1 MSATKK
7 ITKKILNDMARDLG
21 IKNAAKAKKE
31 DLIHAIQTAEGN
43 DACFG
48 RIPNCQVRPC
58 LFRSDCIGD

>member
-1 MSATKK
+1 MSTAKKLTKK
-7 ITKKILNDMARDLG
+7 DLTDLARELG

-48 RIPNCQVRPC
+48 RIPNCAVTPC
-58 LFRSDCIGD
+58 LFRADCIG